1 MTRENAEASDWR
13 RWAAWYVFITETID
27 NYCFFVEYGNW
38 RQHSVGGFPPVSTEL
53 ETHARRHWGFWP
65 IRRWAASQSM
75 AMTWCCT
82 RTSFPRTRSVQSRC
96 WKYYQDLQKFAT
108 LLWEGRWVKVSLI
121 LVSTSI
127 GIGPEIFAVYTPFFK
142 SMYQAPTWVHKKRA
156 CCSLNFP
163 KSEIQIGISWKMRG
177 LKFRSEFQMY
187 KGLRPVRFAE
197 RWGQAPTPPRSFLF
211 FSVLIHSTTI
221 TTRSS

>member
-96 WKYYQDLQKFAT
+96 WKYYQDLQKIAT
-108 LLWEGRWVKVSLI
+108 LLWEGRWVKVSLADGHQARASSSVVEPGMKQEKTINDI
-121 LVSTSI
+121 LTQNNIVANNT
-127 GIGPEIFAVYTPFFK
+127 GRKDTRPFVK
-142 SMYQAPTWVHKKRA
+142 
-156 CCSLNFP
+156 
-163 KSEIQIGISWKMRG
+163 
-177 LKFRSEFQMY
+177 
-187 KGLRPVRFAE
+187 
-197 RWGQAPTPPRSFLF
+197 
-211 FSVLIHSTTI
+211 
-221 TTRSS
+221 